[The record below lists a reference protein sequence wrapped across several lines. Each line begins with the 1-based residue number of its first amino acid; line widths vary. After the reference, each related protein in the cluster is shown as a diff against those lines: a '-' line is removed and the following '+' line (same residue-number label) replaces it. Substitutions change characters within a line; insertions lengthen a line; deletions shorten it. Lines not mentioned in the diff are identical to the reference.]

1 MILRTTIDFL
11 PGNAKTNIEFE
22 CVPTYSQVLVGQIV
36 DMNDNVI
43 IPHTNLQS
51 GTIATILFHEY
62 LPVYTFSQINVA
74 VIDIPNLIK
83 KENIPLKSTKMVFS
97 IW

>member
-1 MILRTTIDFL
+1 MIENYPCWSLILRTTIDFL
-11 PGNAKTNIEFE
+11 PGNAKTIIEFE

-51 GTIATILFHEY
+51 GTIAIILYHRY
-62 LPVYTFSQINVA
+62 LPVYTC
-74 VIDIPNLIK
+74 
-83 KENIPLKSTKMVFS
+83 
-97 IW
+97 